1 MTSKLIKKTEKKQK
15 ISTTV
20 HLQSGKHEKIMKN
33 IKDKNQKIH
42 ILYVW
47 EAGKDG
53 GCKSWLMNN
62 KRRYNNM
69 SHLVFVSCSFKI
81 LLLCIYFKVFWSS
94 WWSAHGKLNNE
105 QKERGFIFLLHYCN
119 VGSLPCNMKYLE
131 ATVVVIWSSISKTEL
146 N

>member
-1 MTSKLIKKTEKKQK
+1 
-15 ISTTV
+15 
-20 HLQSGKHEKIMKN
+20 MKN

-94 WWSAHGKLNNE
+94 
-105 QKERGFIFLLHYCN
+105 
-119 VGSLPCNMKYLE
+119 
-131 ATVVVIWSSISKTEL
+131 
-146 N
+146 